1 MNESKPYGMVIAV
14 LGTVTGLVLF
24 MNSLALKVSDQA
36 FQEQLHGTNQRV
48 TTEQFWQ
55 SIPS

>member
-1 MNESKPYGMVIAV
+1 MKESKQYGMVVAV
-14 LGTVTGLVLF
+14 LATVTGLILF
-24 MNSLALKVSDQA
+24 LNSLAFKVRNQSA
-36 FQEQLHGTNQRV
+36 QEQQFNTYQRV